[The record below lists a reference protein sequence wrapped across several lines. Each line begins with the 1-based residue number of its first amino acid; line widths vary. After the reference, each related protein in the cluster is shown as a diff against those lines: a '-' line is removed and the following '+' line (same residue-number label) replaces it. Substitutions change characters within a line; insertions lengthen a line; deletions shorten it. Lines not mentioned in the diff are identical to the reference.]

1 MKGLR
6 KAGGIAAI
14 YEAAA
19 YLVGIVGYLV
29 ILDYTV
35 VRGPMEKV
43 SFLLENMG
51 VVYALTLFVY
61 VVFGVA
67 LVVLSLALHD
77 RLKEGAQGLMQ
88 VATVFG
94 LVWATLLLGSGMIY
108 NVGLGSVALLYETD
122 PARAATVWAVIEA
135 ISNGL
140 GGEYEILGGLWT
152 LLVSVAALRSGA
164 FGRIVNYVGLVL
176 GLAGIVSVVPPI
188 TEAAVGVF
196 ALGHI
201 IWFVWIGILLIRGTE
216 GSHSAG

>member
-94 LVWATLLLGSGMIY
+94 LVWAALLIGSGMIH
-108 NVGLGSVALLYETD
+108 NVGLATVAGLHETD
-122 PARAATVWAVIEA
+122 PTRAATVWAVIEA

-152 LLVSVAALRSGA
+152 LLVSVAALRTGV
-164 FGRIVNYVGLVL
+164 FGRVVNYVGVVL

-188 TEAAVGVF
+188 TEAAVGVY

-201 IWFVWIGILLIRGTE
+201 IWFVWIGLLLIRGRE

>member
-1 MKGLR
+1 
-6 KAGGIAAI
+6 
-14 YEAAA
+14 
-19 YLVGIVGYLV
+19 
-29 ILDYTV
+29 
-35 VRGPMEKV
+35 
-43 SFLLENMG
+43 
-51 VVYALTLFVY
+51 
-61 VVFGVA
+61 
-67 LVVLSLALHD
+67 
-77 RLKEGAQGLMQ
+77 MQ
-88 VATVFG
+88 AATVFG
-94 LVWATLLLGSGMIY
+94 LVWAALLLGSGMIY

-122 PARAATVWAVIEA
+122 PARAATVWVVVEA

-164 FGRIVNYVGLVL
+164 FGCIVNYVGLVL

>member
-14 YEAAA
+14 CEAAA

-43 SFLLENMG
+43 SFLLENVG

-77 RLKEGAQGLMQ
+77 RLKEGA
-88 VATVFG
+88 
-94 LVWATLLLGSGMIY
+94 
-108 NVGLGSVALLYETD
+108 
-122 PARAATVWAVIEA
+122 
-135 ISNGL
+135 
-140 GGEYEILGGLWT
+140 
-152 LLVSVAALRSGA
+152 
-164 FGRIVNYVGLVL
+164 
-176 GLAGIVSVVPPI
+176 
-188 TEAAVGVF
+188 
-196 ALGHI
+196 
-201 IWFVWIGILLIRGTE
+201 
-216 GSHSAG
+216 